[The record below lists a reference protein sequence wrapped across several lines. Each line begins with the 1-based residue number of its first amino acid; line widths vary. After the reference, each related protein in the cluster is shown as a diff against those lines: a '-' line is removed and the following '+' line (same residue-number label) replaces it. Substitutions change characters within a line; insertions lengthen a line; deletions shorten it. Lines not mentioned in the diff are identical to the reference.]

1 MASYT
6 DTTSHQSSAMEGT
19 SLPKPPKRRRDED
32 EDEEGGKRARHV
44 LAGRGAGIL
53 LVTQHTG
60 QVLLVQGKA
69 SQEGCDPHARGACR
83 YYHRDTGTYR
93 YWRYINRPAKWGPP
107 KGRFDETKDTD
118 LKDTAIRELYE
129 ETGIRI
135 PKTILDDKKQVLVSR
150 PRSVGP
156 PDIIYIVKV
165 KSAEEFHVSEPGEE
179 VYRITW
185 VPLRAAVHF
194 RHNEMN
200 FHLNLCLRNEY
211 VRSFLY

>member
-6 DTTSHQSSAMEGT
+6 DTTSHQSSAMEGI
-19 SLPKPPKRRRDED
+19 SLPKPPKRGRDGDED
-32 EDEEGGKRARHV
+32 GKRARHA

-69 SQEGCDPHARGACR
+69 SQEGCDPHAQGA
-83 YYHRDTGTYR
+83 HRDYHHNTGTYR

-118 LKDTAIRELYE
+118 LKDTAVRELYE

-135 PKTILDDKKQVLVSR
+135 PKTILKDERRVLVSR
-150 PRSVGP
+150 PRSVVP

-165 KSAEEFHVSEPGEE
+165 KTAEEFRVSEPGEE
-179 VYRITW
+179 VFRINW
-185 VPLRAAVHF
+185 VPLRVAVHF
-194 RHNEMN
+194 HRDKMN
-200 FHLNLCLRNEY
+200 FHLNLCLRDKY